1 MPDNQPCDLVSQREI
16 ERSAVVDRSGG
27 PQQEL
32 RALREP
38 ADLLVVAAGGPAGGF
53 GAIIPPWLGSKAQA
67 VTHVIDEW

>member
-1 MPDNQPCDLVSQREI
+1 MSQREI

-38 ADLLVVAAGGPAGGF
+38 ADLLVVAAGGF